1 MSMQI
6 QVTREQAVT
15 KHAYKT
21 QQAHFQYRCN
31 GIKIRSAMVTWR
43 LDGKS
48 GGDGA
53 VVRDVGNDG
62 GDKAAVEWMVIR
74 NAEKR

>member
-1 MSMQI
+1 
-6 QVTREQAVT
+6 
-15 KHAYKT
+15 
-21 QQAHFQYRCN
+21 
-31 GIKIRSAMVTWR
+31 MVTWR

-62 GDKAAVEWMVIR
+62 GDKAAMEWMVIR
-74 NAEKR
+74 NTEKR